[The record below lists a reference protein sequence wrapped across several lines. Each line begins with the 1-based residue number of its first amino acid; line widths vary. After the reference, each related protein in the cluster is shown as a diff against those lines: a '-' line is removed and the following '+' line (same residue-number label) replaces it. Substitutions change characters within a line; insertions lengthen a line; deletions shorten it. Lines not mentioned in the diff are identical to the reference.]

1 MTHDTW
7 CGLNTLS
14 KFQLS
19 SSNGLGFMMLQ
30 ISGGIVRYEV
40 AFMKQADQDSSIQRS
55 LGRAVIPTARAR
67 RASQAAGG
75 YVTS

>member
-1 MTHDTW
+1 MLKH
-7 CGLNTLS
+7 
-14 KFQLS
+14 
-19 SSNGLGFMMLQ
+19 LGEV
-30 ISGGIVRYEV
+30 VRYEV

-55 LGRAVIPTARAR
+55 LGPAVIPTARAR